1 MAENPKKD
9 SKIPSML
16 EISEMVDKIQRQL
29 NPLSFG
35 GKAID
40 SMMPRM
46 AKYEQMNSAASI
58 ADIVSKSVQPVD
70 FASSSVVDHITVAMN
85 AQLRVPEAMA
95 VQDTFLEMTKEM
107 SAYNNSLM
115 SIRERLIQSTGG
127 TSVYENMMS
136 SVNLVRE
143 SLEPYKSAFDAVR
156 TSFEASEPFK
166 LARELQSQVVL
177 ANSISSEYLSI
188 FEQFESLRNLD
199 YFQSIF
205 RRNDFQFEEVI
216 STNLTQEDITRFS
229 EKPISEIDSDL
240 SDEIKSGMG
249 FSLYSDQDKKYLS
262 YIYHFYLLPFMFL
275 IVGILIAPHVQQA
288 QAELDILTTQQ
299 EVKAFT
305 RSPPYTFDRQALKG
319 HRFTTV
325 SSLNLRDK
333 PSMHSNVI
341 DSLPIGTIA
350 RVVSKSDRSWLLVE
364 VDING
369 ELEQGWILRRY
380 TTYFK

>member
-1 MAENPKKD
+1 MDEEPKKEH
-9 SKIPSML
+9 KLPSML
-16 EISEMVDKIQRQL
+16 EMSEMFDKVQSQM
-29 NPLSFG
+29 NPLSYQLEKSNSLLG
-35 GKAID
+35 IASQYERLTSAVNIANKA
-40 SMMPRM
+40 
-46 AKYEQMNSAASI
+46 QQLNLASTN
-58 ADIVSKSVQPVD
+58 
-70 FASSSVVDHITVAMN
+70 VVDQSLIARN
-85 AQLRVPEAMA
+85 AQLRFPEAMA